1 MYASREAGAFGA
13 KLSGGG
19 RGECMMAAVDDPQV
33 REAVIKAI
41 IDAGGE
47 HLDVQMHADGV
58 CIES

>member
-1 MYASREAGAFGA
+1 
-13 KLSGGG
+13 
-19 RGECMMAAVDDPQV
+19 MMAAVDDPQV